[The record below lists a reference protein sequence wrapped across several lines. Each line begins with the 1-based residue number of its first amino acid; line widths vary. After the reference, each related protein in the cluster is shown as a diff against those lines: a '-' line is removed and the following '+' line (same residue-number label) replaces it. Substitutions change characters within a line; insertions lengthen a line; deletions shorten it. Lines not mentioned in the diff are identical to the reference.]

1 MDFQS
6 RVTFSERKT
15 CVRNFHFPEKMDT
28 KHFFTYKKRRPVR
41 QGWRLFNFSLQFTR
55 DCNLRKTYVN
65 VMEKGQNL
73 ANDGVYARWHL
84 LYVNNLFNTRSRAWK
99 KNATVEIHLKAKIK
113 ICHAWPLQ
121 RGERESWLNESA
133 WGVICLLKYTWHL
146 NFFQNL
152 NTRRKI
158 LFFSY

>member
-1 MDFQS
+1 MRKQFPFPRKNGYKAFFYVQKTQARAS
-6 RVTFSERKT
+6 RLKAV
-15 CVRNFHFPEKMDT
+15 
-28 KHFFTYKKRRPVR
+28 
-41 QGWRLFNFSLQFTR
+41 QFTR

-121 RGERESWLNESA
+121 RGERELWLNESA
-133 WGVICLLKYTWHL
+133 WGVICLLKYMTL
-146 NFFQNL
+146 ELFQNL